1 MPGKRISII
10 VSIIVSIIYTQEM
23 KEVLEHSLL
32 KVQGSQ
38 VIGCAT
44 VLDIEHGQQKKC
56 AKRVLM
62 ITS

>member
-1 MPGKRISII
+1 
-10 VSIIVSIIYTQEM
+10 M